1 MSKFSLRASLMTQQ
15 VKNLPALQETQE
27 MQVWSLFRKIA
38 WRRKMA
44 THYSIL
50 AWEIPW
56 REEPGRLQSKGSQSQ
71 TRLRHSATK
80 RKFPLTLSSVPL
92 PSICF
97 RKIKVERGS
106 SGKGIAGKTTL
117 WYRVGGGEHD
127 HHGWGVK
134 SLGSWLTPGKP
145 RDREVGW
152 VSTLWY
158 SRRVYPPWRCP
169 GGQLWIFPMG
179 GHLGSVL
186 QENSGG

>member
-1 MSKFSLRASLMTQQ
+1 
-15 VKNLPALQETQE
+15 
-27 MQVWSLFRKIA
+27 
-38 WRRKMA
+38 MA

-117 WYRVGGGEHD
+117 
-127 HHGWGVK
+127 
-134 SLGSWLTPGKP
+134 
-145 RDREVGW
+145 
-152 VSTLWY
+152 
-158 SRRVYPPWRCP
+158 
-169 GGQLWIFPMG
+169 
-179 GHLGSVL
+179 
-186 QENSGG
+186 